1 MILTFHPVFAIL
13 TTMTSLLETGSGMIS
28 AYAGRCQPKSDFLSL
43 FDEYKHFEHKFPEP
57 QYLGA
62 KNRLLPWIAQ
72 HIPAEVKT
80 AIDAFAGSQSVAF
93 FFKQSGFRTV
103 SNDFLSFNNQIGK
116 ALIENRSVH
125 LDEADVAM
133 LFSPSPDKTKFS
145 LMEEQFSNVFFEFDE
160 ARFLDNFRAN
170 VESLDNPFKRAL
182 AFAVM
187 SRSLTRKITMGHFA
201 HTQALV
207 YSANPDRI
215 KRNRSLV
222 RPVKDIFTE
231 ILPSYNAAV
240 FDNGQDNTSNCA
252 NILDI
257 LPTFPQADLI
267 YFDPPYC
274 DSHADYQGFYHLLET
289 FVEYWRDKRFVN
301 GIRRYEPQ
309 RFSGFDKKTDV
320 LASFGKLGELSADI
334 PHWILSYNNRSYPGI
349 DELKQILS
357 KHRNV
362 RVEAKTYLSGRGG
375 KGSVAGSKEI
385 IFVCSPKTAV
395 FMPPL
400 TAGRE
405 DV

>member
-1 MILTFHPVFAIL
+1 M
-13 TTMTSLLETGSGMIS
+13 
-28 AYAGRCQPKSDFLSL
+28 L
-43 FDEYKHFEHKFPEP
+43 FDEYRHFEHKFPEP

-62 KNRLLPWIAQ
+62 KNRLVPWISQ
-72 HIPAEVKT
+72 HIPAKVKT
-80 AIDAFAGSQSVAF
+80 VIDAFAGSQSVAF
-93 FFKQSGFRTV
+93 FFKQSGFRTI

-116 ALIENRSVH
+116 ALIENRRVH

-133 LFSPSPDKTKFS
+133 LFSPSPDKAKFS
-145 LMEEQFSNVFFEFDE
+145 LMEEQFSGVFFECDE

-170 VESLDNPFKRAL
+170 VETLDNPFKYAL
-182 AFAVM
+182 ALAVIC
-187 SRSLTRKITMGHFA
+187 RSLTRKITMGHFA

-207 YSANPDRI
+207 YAANPDRI

-222 RPVKDIFTE
+222 RPVKDIFTD

-240 FDNGQDNTSNCA
+240 FDNGQDNASSCA

-257 LPTFPQADLI
+257 LPKLPPADLI

-289 FVEYWRDKRFVN
+289 FAEYWRDRRFVN

-320 LASFGKLGELSADI
+320 LASFGRLCELSVAT

-349 DELKQILS
+349 DELKTILS
-357 KHRNV
+357 KYRDV

-385 IFVCSPKTAV
+385 IFICSPKTVV
-395 FMPPL
+395 FMPAS
-400 TAGRE
+400 TERSEA
-405 DV
+405 V